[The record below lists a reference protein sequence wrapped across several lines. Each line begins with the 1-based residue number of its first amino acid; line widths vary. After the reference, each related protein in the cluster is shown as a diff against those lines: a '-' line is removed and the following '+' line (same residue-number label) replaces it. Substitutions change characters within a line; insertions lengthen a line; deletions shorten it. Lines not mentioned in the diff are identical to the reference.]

1 MNRIAQ
7 ATPTSTSATDQIGPR
22 RPGVVYVDVDFGGL
36 MAARRADH
44 NAHCTCC
51 RELTAASDAAAAENG
66 ASIQR
71 RDRRQLDL
79 PFSRH
84 TRAVSV

>member
-7 ATPTSTSATDQIGPR
+7 APSVSTPTTSQAGR
-22 RPGVVYVDVDFGGL
+22 RLPDDWYTT
-36 MAARRADH
+36 AARAAH
-44 NAHCTCC
+44 NVHCTRC

-71 RDRRQLDL
+71 RDRIQLGL
-79 PFSRH
+79 RIAR
-84 TRAVSV
+84 TAGVNV